1 MAVDRAWAGPTT
13 VLVPSEDVL
22 ILTVDLPFQTRRQR
36 EQALGFA
43 IEDELAEPLAVLH
56 LALGQEV
63 SPRRHIAGAVRHD
76 RMARWLALL
85 AEADLDQAILL
96 PDALTL
102 PTPPAGAWSI
112 RIDEG
117 RALVRTDAGSGFA
130 LPARD
135 LTSAWQAAG
144 KPRLRVLGGDLPDTL
159 LEGVEDDA
167 VLLGSV
173 AEPVLMVPPLDLRQ
187 GGYAVARNRDLEP
200 MKMAAA
206 ILGVGVA
213 IHLLLL
219 GIDTLL
225 LHRMAEA
232 REAETRALLQAAV
245 PTLQPG
251 EDLIAAA
258 GRAIPQGGSGVRPFT
273 RLMAQTSGAW
283 PTGQAQMTRIDYDD
297 PGAMTLG
304 VTVPDDAALQAAVAA
319 LRAGGL
325 EAAGEPVAGLN
336 QTQTGGINADIRL
349 GAAR

>member
-43 IEDELAEPLAVLH
+43 IEDELAEPLSALH
-56 LALGQEV
+56 VALGQEV
-63 SPRRHIAGAVRHD
+63 SPRRHIAGAVRHH
-76 RMARWLALL
+76 RMAHWLTLL
-85 AEADLDQAILL
+85 AEADVDQAILL

-102 PTPPAGAWSI
+102 PTPPAGAWSV
-112 RIDEG
+112 RTDEG

-135 LTSAWQAAG
+135 LTTAWQAAG
-144 KPRLRVLGGDLPDTL
+144 QPRLRVLGGDLPETL

-187 GGYAVARNRDLEP
+187 GGYALARNRDLEP

-219 GIDTLL
+219 GIDTAL

-258 GRAIPQGGSGVRPFT
+258 DRAIPQGGSGVRPFT

-283 PTGQAQMTRIDYDD
+283 PTGQAQMIRIDYDD